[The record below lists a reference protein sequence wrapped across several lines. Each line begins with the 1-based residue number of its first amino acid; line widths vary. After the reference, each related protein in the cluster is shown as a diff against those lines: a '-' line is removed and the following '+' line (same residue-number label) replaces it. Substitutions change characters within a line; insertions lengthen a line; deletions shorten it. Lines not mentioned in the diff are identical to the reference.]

1 MIFIAYHCL
10 LPRTVG
16 SETEDQRPAVGKDS
30 IRWHHGLCTKQGEG
44 HVGALPRRAY
54 SGLRGNWDLS
64 NSQRHLHGPQQ
75 RDSALQS
82 ALLRWGGVG
91 DPQSQQ
97 RFLTLHCSEG
107 TRTWEAIL
115 LPLGSPH
122 SLARQMPLGKLSFQ
136 APFEGHVP

>member
-1 MIFIAYHCL
+1 MRITVSSRGL
-10 LPRTVG
+10 LVQKLDTN
-16 SETEDQRPAVGKDS
+16 D
-30 IRWHHGLCTKQGEG
+30 
-44 HVGALPRRAY
+44 
-54 SGLRGNWDLS
+54 
-64 NSQRHLHGPQQ
+64 
-75 RDSALQS
+75 LQS
-82 ALLRWGGVG
+82 ERTAFDGTMVYAQNKVRVTWVLCQGGLIRGYAVIGISVIHSGTCMVPSRETVLFSQLCSGGVG

-122 SLARQMPLGKLSFQ
+122 SLARQMPLEKQSFQ

>member
-1 MIFIAYHCL
+1 MHITVSSRGL
-10 LPRTVG
+10 LVQKLKTNDLQSERTAFDGTMVYAQNKV
-16 SETEDQRPAVGKDS
+16 S
-30 IRWHHGLCTKQGEG
+30 EG

-54 SGLRGNWDLS
+54 SGLCGNWDLS
-64 NSQRHLHGPQQ
+64 NSQRHLHGPR

-107 TRTWEAIL
+107 TQTWEAIL

-122 SLARQMPLGKLSFQ
+122 SLARQMPLEKLSFQ